1 MFAKQKTIMIDASPE
16 AVYDYV
22 SDISRHSEWAK
33 HPLVIQKL
41 GDGRFAS
48 STEVLHL
55 EPKSVLEVETTDR
68 PRRFSF
74 ISNDSIA
81 GRYRWYFDIS
91 PAGTGSKVNYGLE
104 RLAAPLAV
112 KLLQPWLMWP
122 VDGRGGVVTGLANIK
137 RNLEAQTTS
146 AAAPARTTEAQG
158 R

>member
-1 MFAKQKTIMIDASPE
+1 MFAKLKTVTIDASPE

-22 SDISRHSEWAK
+22 SDISRHAEWAK
-33 HPLVIQKL
+33 HKLVIRKV
-41 GDGRFAS
+41 GEGRYES

-55 EPKSVLEVETTDR
+55 EPRSVLEVETTDR

-91 PAGTGSKVNYGLE
+91 PEGTGSKVDYGLE
-104 RLAAPLAV
+104 RLEAPLAV

-122 VDGRGGVVTGLANIK
+122 ADGRGGVVTGLANIK
-137 RNLEAQTTS
+137 RNLEARAMPGAEPSPNSQTQ
-146 AAAPARTTEAQG
+146 PR
-158 R
+158 